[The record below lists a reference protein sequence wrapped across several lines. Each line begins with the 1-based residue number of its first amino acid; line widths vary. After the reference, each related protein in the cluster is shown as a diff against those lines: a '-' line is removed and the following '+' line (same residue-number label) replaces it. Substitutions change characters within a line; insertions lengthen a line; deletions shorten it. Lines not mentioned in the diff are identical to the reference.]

1 MAADRSPAACN
12 RIFAGAGYDNFR
24 SRIFTV
30 RTKKCITTC
39 IKSGN
44 RSIDGVNSVMVS
56 SFPVLGFMI
65 DGGTMDFNLADGV
78 VTLEVCHIVHC
89 IPETELYIRKNGKM
103 FFFFT
108 VVGHGQLIDL
118 AGASNRNEVCQLCG
132 KIIFASFKNGITD
145 TVMTFIGIQISLGWH
160 PARILDGI
168 SFFNIVVM
176 PVAVSG
182 NIIVTVSGK
191 T

>member
-1 MAADRSPAACN
+1 MIPSSGLPTHFLLPDSPHN
-12 RIFAGAGYDNFR
+12 REQIHKFWIRPEQGLHLTDGCRPEPSRLQQNFAGAGYDNFR

-103 FFFFT
+103 LFFFT

-132 KIIFASFKNGITD
+132 KIILLPLK
-145 TVMTFIGIQISLGWH
+145 ME
-160 PARILDGI
+160 
-168 SFFNIVVM
+168 
-176 PVAVSG
+176 
-182 NIIVTVSGK
+182 
-191 T
+191 

>member
-1 MAADRSPAACN
+1 
-12 RIFAGAGYDNFR
+12 
-24 SRIFTV
+24 
-30 RTKKCITTC
+30 
-39 IKSGN
+39 
-44 RSIDGVNSVMVS
+44 MVS

-103 FFFFT
+103 LFFFT

-132 KIIFASFKNGITD
+132 KIILKWNNRYRDDIHRNPDQSWLASSPDSRWYF
-145 TVMTFIGIQISLGWH
+145 L
-160 PARILDGI
+160 L
-168 SFFNIVVM
+168 
-176 PVAVSG
+176 
-182 NIIVTVSGK
+182 
-191 T
+191 

>member
-1 MAADRSPAACN
+1 
-12 RIFAGAGYDNFR
+12 
-24 SRIFTV
+24 
-30 RTKKCITTC
+30 
-39 IKSGN
+39 
-44 RSIDGVNSVMVS
+44 MVS

-65 DGGTMDFNLADGV
+65 DGGTMDLNLSGGV

-89 IPETELYIRKNGKM
+89 IPETELYIGKNGKM

-118 AGASNRNEVCQLCG
+118 AGASNWNEVCQLCG

-160 PARILDGI
+160 PARIPDGI

-176 PVAVSG
+176 SVAVSG
-182 NIIVTVSGK
+182 NIVVTVSGK

>member
-1 MAADRSPAACN
+1 
-12 RIFAGAGYDNFR
+12 
-24 SRIFTV
+24 
-30 RTKKCITTC
+30 
-39 IKSGN
+39 
-44 RSIDGVNSVMVS
+44 MVS

-103 FFFFT
+103 LFFFT

-160 PARILDGI
+160 PARIPDGI

-182 NIIVTVSGK
+182 NIVVTVSGK